1 MLHFSICCCAVA
13 LFFTLSESIKKRV
26 AKPERTHRFLP
37 DPDADPTDWRTQLAQ
52 RYYKRLYR
60 EYALADLSRYKE
72 GKVGLRWRT
81 RQEVVDGKGQFIC
94 GSLRCDAR
102 EGLASFEVPFAYVEG
117 GQAKQALVK
126 VRVCA
131 RHAYK
136 LNYKKLQSMERSAR
150 KEAKRARKE
159 AKKRKREAGSDK
171 EDEVEDKVAEADDD
185 DAYFQALMNDLVQ

>member
-1 MLHFSICCCAVA
+1 MQSH
-13 LFFTLSESIKKRV
+13 LS
-26 AKPERTHRFLP
+26 TTRFLP
-37 DPDADPTDWRTQLAQ
+37 DPEADPTDWRTQLAQ

-102 EGLASFEVPFAYVEG
+102 EGLASFEVPFSYSEG

-159 AKKRKREAGSDK
+159 SKKRKREEG
-171 EDEVEDKVAEADDD
+171 EEGEEPPPLEAPTDATDDD
-185 DAYFQALMNDLVQ
+185 YFNALIDSVIT